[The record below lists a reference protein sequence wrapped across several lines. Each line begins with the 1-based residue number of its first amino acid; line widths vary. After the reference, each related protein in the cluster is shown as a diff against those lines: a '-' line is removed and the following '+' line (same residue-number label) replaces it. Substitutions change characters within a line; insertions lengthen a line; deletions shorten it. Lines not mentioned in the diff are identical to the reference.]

1 MNKGMLMTG
10 LAVAALAVLL
20 AGCGEKKGEH
30 AAVSR
35 PGDADVVAGVATAV
49 VSVEAVPMVRELAG
63 SVQAA
68 SVSQISARI
77 MAQALSVP
85 VAEGDLVEKGQL
97 LVRLD
102 DRELRAKLLQAE
114 AGLRQ
119 AEAGLRQ
126 AEAGR
131 RQAEAGLHQA
141 EAHRELATATHDRYR
156 ALLEG
161 RAVTRQEY
169 EQVAAQERMARGA
182 VAQAEGAIAQA
193 EGAVAQAESGMAQAG
208 SAVEEARTWL
218 AFTEV
223 HAPGAGRVIARR
235 IEAGSMAAPG
245 APLFVI
251 EQEGRLR
258 LELPVDSALSASVAK
273 GTPLAVNVE
282 AAGFTGT
289 VPVTDVVSAAD
300 PVSRTFL
307 VKADLPAH
315 PGLRSG
321 QFARVTLALGTREAV
336 TIPETALVRRG
347 QIDGLFVLEA
357 GDRLA
362 YRIVEVG
369 RETSPGRRE
378 VLSGLSA
385 GERIAVS
392 GVDRATDGARVTVAR

>member
-1 MNKGMLMTG
+1 MKQGMLMTS
-10 LAVAALAVLL
+10 LAGAVVAVLL
-20 AGCGEKKGEH
+20 AGCGEKKGERDT
-30 AAVSR
+30 ASP
-35 PGDADVVAGVATAV
+35 PGDADVVAGVTTAAV
-49 VSVEAVPMVRELAG
+49 TVEAVPTVRELAG
-63 SVQAA
+63 NVQAA
-68 SVSQISARI
+68 AVSQVSARI
-77 MAQALSVP
+77 MAQALSVQ
-85 VAEGDLVEKGQL
+85 VTEGDRVEKGQL
-97 LVRLD
+97 LVTLD

-114 AGLRQ
+114 AGRRLAEAGLKQ
-119 AEAGLRQ
+119 AEAGRRQ

-131 RQAEAGLHQA
+131 RQAEAQQ
-141 EAHRELATATHDRYR
+141 ELATATHDRYR

-161 RAVTRQEY
+161 RAVSRQEY
-169 EQVAAQERMARGA
+169 EQVAAQERMAQGA
-182 VAQAEGAIAQA
+182 VAHAEGAVAQA
-193 EGAVAQAESGMAQAG
+193 EGAVAQAESQMAQAA

-223 HAPGAGRVIARR
+223 RASSAGRVIARK
-235 IEAGSMAAPG
+235 IDAGSMATPG

-258 LELPVDSALSASVAK
+258 LEVPVDSALVASVAK
-273 GTPLAVNVE
+273 GTPLMVSVE

-321 QFARVTLALGTREAV
+321 QFARVTLGLGTREAV

-347 QIDGLFVLEA
+347 QLDGVFVLDA

-392 GVDRATDGARVTVAR
+392 GVARATDGARVTGAQ